1 MSKTLPDHVDV
12 LIVGGGPVGG
22 ALALALADS
31 GLSIMVVEARST
43 PADDPR
49 ALAVAHACVAQL
61 AKLGITLPDSATAIH
76 TVHVSQA
83 LAFGRVRLDRQ
94 DLDLPALG
102 YVLPY
107 SELARAMHA
116 RLTASPVQY
125 VTGATVSSVQSL
137 SAYAAVTIEQAGES
151 NLVTARLVVLAEGGK
166 LLAKVGLTQ
175 GGRDY
180 QQQALIAEVTTS
192 QPHQHR
198 AFERFA
204 FDGPIA
210 LLPRGPGDAE
220 AGRYAAVWT
229 RPLPDALNIAQMAD
243 APFLEALQVRMGDRA
258 GRFTE
263 VGKRASF
270 PLRLKWVS
278 SPYVRRVAVVGN
290 AAQTLHP
297 VAGQGFNLGLRDAM
311 TLARVIRAG
320 GHAALGELA
329 SLQRYADLRRQDSL
343 TTIGFTDG
351 LIRLFGHDL
360 PPLRAAR
367 ALGFVAMDNIKPL
380 RRGFAARM
388 VFGN

>member
-1 MSKTLPDHVDV
+1 MSMALPSHVDV

-22 ALALALADS
+22 ALALALEGS
-31 GLSIMVVEARST
+31 GLSVLVLEARNA
-43 PADDPR
+43 PAEDPR

-61 AKLGITLPDSATAIH
+61 AKLGIALPDSATAIH

-107 SELARAMHA
+107 QDLARALHA
-116 RLTASPVQY
+116 RLADSSVQY
-125 VTGATVSSVQSL
+125 VTGAMVSSVQSL
-137 SAYAAVTIEQAGES
+137 STYAAVSVTQGNSSE
-151 NLVTARLVVLAEGGK
+151 LVTARLVVLAEGGK
-166 LLAKVGLTQ
+166 LLDKAGLTQ

-180 QQQALIAEVTTS
+180 QQKALLAEVTTS

-210 LLPRGPGDAE
+210 LLPKGVGDAMN
-220 AGRYAAVWT
+220 GRYALVWT
-229 RPLPDALNIAQMAD
+229 RPLNDPLAIAEMPDRQLLD
-243 APFLEALQVRMGDRA
+243 ELQVRMGDRA
-258 GRFTE
+258 GRFTGIGAR
-263 VGKRASF
+263 VSF

-278 SPYVRRVAVVGN
+278 TPYVKRIAVVGN

-311 TLARVIRAG
+311 ALARVIRAG
-320 GHAALGELA
+320 GSSAVGEAA
-329 SLQRYADLRRQDSL
+329 SLQRYAALRKPDSL

-351 LIRLFGHDL
+351 LIRLFGNEL
-360 PPLRAAR
+360 APVRAAR
-367 ALGFVAMDNIKPL
+367 AFGFVAMDNIKPL

>member
-1 MSKTLPDHVDV
+1 MSHILPSHVDV

-22 ALALALADS
+22 ALALALEDS
-31 GLSIMVVEARST
+31 GLSVLVVEARST

-61 AKLGITLPDSATAIH
+61 GKLGIALPDSATAIH

-107 SELARAMHA
+107 KDLARAMHA
-116 RLTASPVQY
+116 RLAESRVHY

-137 SAYAAVTIEQAGES
+137 SAYAAVTLQHAGNSE
-151 NLVTARLVVLAEGGK
+151 LITARLVVLAEGGK
-166 LLAKVGLTQ
+166 LLEKAGLAQ

-180 QQQALIAEVTTS
+180 QQKALLAQVTAS

-210 LLPRGPGDAE
+210 LLPSGPGDAA
-220 AGRYAAVWT
+220 AGRYALVWT
-229 RPLPDALNIAQMAD
+229 RPLHDALAIEQMPDAQLLD
-243 APFLEALQVRMGDRA
+243 ELQVRMGDRA
-258 GRFTE
+258 GRFTGIGTR
-263 VGKRASF
+263 VSF

-278 SPYVRRVAVVGN
+278 TPYMKRIAVVGN

-311 TLARVIRAG
+311 ALSRVIRASG
-320 GHAALGELA
+320 NAALGET
-329 SLQRYADLRRQDSL
+329 STLQRYAALRNHDSL

-351 LIRLFGHDL
+351 LIRLFGKEMA
-360 PPLRAAR
+360 PLRAAR
-367 ALGFVAMDNIKPL
+367 AFGFVAMDNIKPL